1 MAQKRNRRT
10 IWISVGIGVVA
21 FTWFVPKR
29 RAVAAVSNGPYL
41 IAVDGENAIN
51 NLDKFLLN
59 VITE

>member
-21 FTWFVPKR
+21 FTWFVPR
-29 RAVAAVSNGPYL
+29 CIAVAAVSNGPL
-41 IAVDGENAIN
+41 SHRRRRRNAIN